1 MNTQLT
7 KQNGNTAVS
16 VPEDFIPV
24 AGIENLSPDDFSIPV
39 VKLVQSNTTISN
51 VEQIENYLGQW
62 YRTDTGE
69 FNETLKTLIVGIAK
83 SRILFPTE
91 YNGDGKALCRSDDS
105 IAPRADH
112 APAVRYMPSNPKT
125 GRPASVSAM
134 EGDNFDMTIPATCAE
149 CPLSQWGVNGEKP
162 PCRLS
167 DNWAALTEEG
177 DPVLIRFGGSAAKI
191 SAKLRNLA
199 RAATAKRRPLYIEL
213 SSHFERG
220 EIGQYYVPDVTL
232 LKDALPADLLDTARA
247 FTGLNL
253 AARAAEMMP
262 DDESHEATAQTKSAA
277 PDGEYHPKF
286 ETDPNWEELEA
297 LEVIETSF

>member
-7 KQNGNTAVS
+7 KPNGNTAVA
-16 VPEDFIPV
+16 VPEDYIPV

-39 VKLVQSNTTISN
+39 VKLVQTNTGIDN
-51 VEQIENYLGQW
+51 ADQFAGQW

-69 FNETLKTLIVGIAK
+69 CSETIKALIIGIAK

-91 YNGDGKALCRSDDS
+91 YSGDGKALCRSDDS
-105 IAPRADH
+105 VTPRADH
-112 APAVRYMPSNPKT
+112 IGQPIYYLAGNEKRRTMISEA
-125 GRPASVSAM
+125 
-134 EGDNFDMTIPATCAE
+134 EGGAQDMTIPATCAE
-149 CPLSQWGVNGEKP
+149 CPLSQWGINGEKP

-167 DNWAALTEEG
+167 DNWAALTSEG

-199 RAATAKRRPLYIEL
+199 RASTAKRRPLYVQL

-220 EIGQYYVPDVTL
+220 EIGQYYVPDVTM
-232 LKDALPADLLDTARA
+232 LKEPLPADLLDTAKA

-262 DDESHEATAQTKSAA
+262 EDEAHEATAQTRSAA
-277 PDGEYHPKF
+277 PLDDGP
-286 ETDPNWEELEA
+286 DWSMVA
-297 LEVIETSF
+297 DEVISEDAPF